1 MERAAFYFTHKNPM
15 LKRQFRIRTGRQY
28 NNIYKYGN
36 KIGGRYLLVYIMK
49 KETGGNRFG
58 VVTSKKVGKAVKRN
72 RVKRQI
78 RAIIEQR
85 KNEVPGNNDF
95 IVIARHHIYGVS
107 SQELE
112 KDFLKIMKKAKL

>member
-1 MERAAFYFTHKNPM
+1 MERAAFYFTRNNPM
-15 LKRQFRIRTGRQY
+15 LKRQYRIRNGKEY
-28 NNIYKYGN
+28 NNIYKYG
-36 KIGGRYLLVYIMK
+36 KKFGGRYLLVYIMK

-78 RAIIEQR
+78 RAVIEQR
-85 KNEVPGNNDF
+85 KKEVPGSNDF

-107 SQELE
+107 SHELE
-112 KDFLKIMKKAKL
+112 KDFLKIIKKAKL

>member
-1 MERAAFYFTHKNPM
+1 MFYSKNPM
-15 LKRQFRIRTGRQY
+15 LKHQFRIRTGKQY
-28 NNIYKYGN
+28 NNIYKNGKKY
-36 KIGGRYLLVYIMK
+36 GGRYLLIYIMN

-78 RAIIEQR
+78 RAIIGQR
-85 KNEVPGNNDF
+85 KNEISGNHDF

>member
-1 MERAAFYFTHKNPM
+1 M

-78 RAIIEQR
+78 RAIINQR

-95 IVIARHHIYGVS
+95 IVIARHHIFGVN

-112 KDFLKIMKKAKL
+112 KDFLKIIKKAKL

>member
-1 MERAAFYFTHKNPM
+1 M
-15 LKRQFRIRTGRQY
+15 LKRQYRIRTGKQY
-28 NNIYKYGN
+28 NNIYKYG
-36 KIGGRYLLVYIMK
+36 KKFGGRYLLVYIMK
-49 KETGGNRFG
+49 KEAGGNRFG

-78 RAIIEQR
+78 RAIIEHSQ
-85 KNEVPGNNDF
+85 NEIPGNNDF
-95 IVIARHHIYGVS
+95 IVIARHHIYGVN

>member
-1 MERAAFYFTHKNPM
+1 M
-15 LKRQFRIRTGRQY
+15 
-28 NNIYKYGN
+28 
-36 KIGGRYLLVYIMK
+36 VYIMK
-49 KETGGNRFG
+49 TQMGGNRFG

-78 RAIIEQR
+78 RAIIDLR
-85 KNEVPGNNDF
+85 KNEIPGNNDF

-107 SQELE
+107 SFELE